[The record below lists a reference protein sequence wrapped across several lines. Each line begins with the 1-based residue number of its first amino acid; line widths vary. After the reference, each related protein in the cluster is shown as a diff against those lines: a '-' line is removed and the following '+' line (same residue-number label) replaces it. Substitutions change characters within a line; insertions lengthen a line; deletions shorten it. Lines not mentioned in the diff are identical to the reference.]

1 MDESTVQA
9 QGGDDRPAVDVVVVG
24 GGAAGLSAAL
34 HLGRVRRSVV
44 VVDGGEPRNAPAAH
58 MHGYLGLEGTS
69 PTELLRAGRA
79 ETTRARNR
87 VLFSE
92 GILARVLPAGG
103 KAGATLTARDA
114 VYDDLAHALSLSGN
128 IVCSLPD
135 LRIDTEQA
143 SWSAGSNVILC
154 PSTVRASSS
163 RGEVDGEQ
171 LTVDMRTKEFSLRN
185 VRARFFVDET
195 GKLPL

>member
-79 ETTRARNR
+79 EVEAYGGRVAIAGDPKEHSTT
-87 VLFSE
+87 E
-92 GILARVLPAGG
+92 LAQKLERTRGG
-103 KAGATLTARDA
+103 
-114 VYDDLAHALSLSGN
+114 
-128 IVCSLPD
+128 
-135 LRIDTEQA
+135 
-143 SWSAGSNVILC
+143 
-154 PSTVRASSS
+154 
-163 RGEVDGEQ
+163 
-171 LTVDMRTKEFSLRN
+171 
-185 VRARFFVDET
+185 
-195 GKLPL
+195 